1 MVCEKCQKKL
11 SKVIVPDKWKEGASN
26 TNESGGRKINEN
38 KLLSKKRRWTPYG
51 NTKCIICKQQVHQ
64 DGKYCHTCAYSKGVC
79 AMCGKQVLD
88 TKLYKQSN
96 GIMAMDLSLQFLFSS
111 LVTASLVTL
120 TVAQQQRLYLDHS
133 CSESGGN
140 FTRNSTYETNLNHLL
155 SSFFR
160 NTTHENGFYNFSLG
174 QGSEMANAIA
184 LCRGDASSSDC
195 FNCINSANAELRDRC
210 PNQREAIIWYDYCM
224 FRYTNHSILGNME
237 INPIF
242 YMWNENNVRNVA
254 AFSQAL
260 GSLLNNL
267 TNTASSGTS
276 LGKFATGNTRVGP
289 SQTIYALLQCTAD
302 VKQIDCSSCL
312 SQAIGL
318 IPKCCNGKQGGRW
331 YNANTSILT
340 LIFPAIKQYNN
351 NSCVFIISRLRK
363 PKLKP
368 QKHEATEAVDEL
380 ITEESLQYDLNTIRA
395 ATDHF
400 SDANKLGQG
409 GFGAVYKGTLAGG
422 KLIAV
427 KRLSADSRQG
437 DFEFENEVQL
447 MANLQHRNLVR
458 LQGFCLEGKERLLI
472 YEFVPNGSLDKF
484 LFDPVKKAYL
494 DWERR
499 YKIIGGVA
507 RGLLYLHQ
515 DSRLRIIHRDLKAG
529 NILLDAEM
537 TPKIADFGTARLCA
551 VDQTQGATSRIVG
564 TYGYMAPEYA
574 MHGQFSVK
582 SDVFSFGVL
591 ILEILSGQKNKV
603 FQNGGDTE
611 HLLNFAWRNW
621 EAGTAFDLVDSSLRD
636 GSRSE
641 LMRCIHIGL
650 LCVQEKV
657 ARRPNMGAV
666 VLMLTSYS
674 VTLPLPSEPAFFM
687 HSKAQSE
694 VQRSQDLNSGTTIS
708 SRSGNEVAVASE
720 NELSITEL
728 YPR

>member
-1 MVCEKCQKKL
+1 M
-11 SKVIVPDKWKEGASN
+11 ASCN
-26 TNESGGRKINEN
+26 IRFDIERFYNLTAADSGTMP
-38 KLLSKKRRWTPYG
+38 TP
-51 NTKCIICKQQVHQ
+51 
-64 DGKYCHTCAYSKGVC
+64 ASSPSYSPP
-79 AMCGKQVLD
+79 
-88 TKLYKQSN
+88 SN
-96 GIMAMDLSLQFLFSS
+96 
-111 LVTASLVTL
+111 
-120 TVAQQQRLYLDHS
+120 
-133 CSESGGN
+133 
-140 FTRNSTYETNLNHLL
+140 
-155 SSFFR
+155 
-160 NTTHENGFYNFSLG
+160 NTT
-174 QGSEMANAIA
+174 
-184 LCRGDASSSDC
+184 
-195 FNCINSANAELRDRC
+195 
-210 PNQREAIIWYDYCM
+210 
-224 FRYTNHSILGNME
+224 T
-237 INPIF
+237 
-242 YMWNENNVRNVA
+242 
-254 AFSQAL
+254 
-260 GSLLNNL
+260 
-267 TNTASSGTS
+267 
-276 LGKFATGNTRVGP
+276 TGNKSNS
-289 SQTIYALLQCTAD
+289 SQTTIIVSVSAVSFVLL
-302 VKQIDCSSCL
+302 
-312 SQAIGL
+312 L
-318 IPKCCNGKQGGRW
+318 I
-331 YNANTSILT
+331 S
-340 LIFPAIKQYNN
+340 
-351 NSCVFIISRLRK
+351 SCVFIISRLRK

-368 QKHEATEAVDEL
+368 QKHEATEAVDEI
-380 ITEESLQYDLNTIRA
+380 ITEESLQYDFNTIRA

-427 KRLSADSRQG
+427 KRLSSDSREG
-437 DFEFENEVQL
+437 DFEFKNEVQL

-499 YKIIGGVA
+499 YKIIEGVA

-515 DSRLRIIHRDLKAG
+515 DSRVRIIHRDLKAG

-603 FQNGGDTE
+603 FQNGGDIE

-621 EAGTAFDLVDSSLRD
+621 EAGTAFDLVDPSLRD

-650 LCVQEKV
+650 LCVQGKV

-666 VLMLTSYS
+666 ILMLTSYS
-674 VTLPLPSEPAFFM
+674 ATLPLPSEPTFFM
-687 HSKAQSE
+687 HSNAQSE
-694 VQRSQDLNSGTTIS
+694 VQRSQDLNSGATGATIS
-708 SRSGNEVAVASE
+708 SRSGNEIAVASE